1 MKKKDKFIFYLGGI
15 ASPYLSLF
23 IWIIAG
29 IIVLSILFSPL
40 SQIITF
46 IVFPILGFKYIR
58 KFHRYQL
65 RKYIRDLEQSS
76 KDKISSLAR
85 HWWNLHVV
93 IFPVLLILI
102 AIAIPAFVG
111 IKTYPSASAV
121 KNGLANGVKEC
132 VVKNFDK
139 QTTRFSD
146 AQSFQGNYT
155 QFKIQSL
162 DPNSCYKAKAVPTND
177 QNTWFKIDLNNETGK
192 VSKTCGDSSK
202 PGCEEGNTW

>member
-23 IWIIAG
+23 IWIISG

-58 KFHRYQL
+58 KVHRYQL

-76 KDKISSLAR
+76 KDKISSLAQN
-85 HWWNLHVV
+85 WWTLHVV
-93 IFPVLLILI
+93 IFPVLVILI
-102 AIAIPAFVG
+102 AISIPAFHNSRSYDYSSA
-111 IKTYPSASAV
+111 IKY
-121 KNGLANGVKEC
+121 GLVNGVKEC
-132 VVKNFDK
+132 IVHNADN
-139 QTTRFSD
+139 QTPRFGD
-146 AQSFQGNYT
+146 VQSFSANYSK
-155 QFKIQSL
+155 FKIESL
-162 DPNSCYKAKAVPTND
+162 DPNSCYKAKAVPTNN
-177 QNTWFKIDLNNETGK
+177 QNTWFEIDFNNETGK